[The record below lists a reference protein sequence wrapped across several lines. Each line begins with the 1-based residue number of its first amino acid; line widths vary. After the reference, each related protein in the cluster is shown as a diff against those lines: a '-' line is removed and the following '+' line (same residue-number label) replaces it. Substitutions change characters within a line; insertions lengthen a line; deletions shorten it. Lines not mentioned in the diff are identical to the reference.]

1 MEITLNTSGE
11 LLSEHSFGGS
21 SFDLGRGLAIG
32 SNDDLWLAGYSRS
45 NDGDVSLNQGDND
58 MLVLRLSPD
67 KTVLNSFSL
76 GGLSVDLAHDIIEL
90 SSGKIIVVGETESV
104 DGLFQ
109 GNHGN
114 KDLVVVQYH

>member
-1 MEITLNTSGE
+1 
-11 LLSEHSFGGS
+11 LSEHSFGGS

-45 NDGDVSLNQGDND
+45 NDGDVSMNQGDND